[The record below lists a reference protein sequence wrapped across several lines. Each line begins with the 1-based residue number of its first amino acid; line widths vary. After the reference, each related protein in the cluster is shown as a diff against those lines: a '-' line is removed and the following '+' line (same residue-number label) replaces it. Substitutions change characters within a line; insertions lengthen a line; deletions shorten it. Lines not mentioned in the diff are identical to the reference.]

1 MKQLFLMLAGC
12 VSGLLALGTPPDTS
26 VRTPKDDYWTAP
38 QAPYA
43 ARKALYLQ
51 YCAAND
57 QTGGRDGVFS
67 QIARL
72 ELRLPVNED
81 LVREGIAFVYTGK
94 DCNDFTIG
102 GMVRLLYLNKQRK
115 ALSASLVKDIEKCL
129 LDFKYW
135 WDEPLA
141 DIQYRCYH
149 TENHQGLYH
158 SNELLAGQLLADSV
172 FRNGKSGLQHQQH
185 ALERLERWMQYRS
198 RFGFSEWLSNAYYD
212 VELMILTNLHDFA
225 ASEALRK
232 RAGLLLDMLTYDM
245 AVNNY
250 RGVFGSTHGRGYS
263 QHIRGG
269 RVESTSPSMKIL
281 FGVGV
286 FHTPVSLGAV
296 SLATSDYR
304 CPSLIEN
311 IATDYVVTLRSRQRQ
326 SIEVADAAQ
335 YGLKYEE
342 ELTTHLFWGM
352 QEFIHPQVVRMS
364 KQLSEQY
371 NTWPY
376 KNYEHYIKQYDQQ
389 VQQHGRVVNNRLDR
403 FALSE
408 ANIETYRTPHYMLS
422 SVQDYR
428 KGAVGYQQH
437 IWQATL
443 GVDAVVFTN
452 SPGSKDPMGV
462 CPNFWAGNV
471 SMPRTVQ
478 HKNVL
483 ISIYRIP
490 AKASQPYSH
499 AYFPRAAFEEVVEQ
513 GSWVFAR
520 KDSGYLALY
529 AAQPM
534 QWMRDTAGALNE
546 WRALT
551 PDNSWICEMGSQKEW
566 KTFAAFVKAIGAAIV
581 VSDTAGVQYHSP
593 RAGVV
598 SVGWEAPFVVNG
610 VEQSLSKYPRFENQ
624 YSMVAFDAPQVS
636 IKKDGQELVLDFAS
650 GERQERVAVRDRAKG
665 RAKAGVGEDR
675 SAAENREAS
684 KGSEKKGVLK
694 AGRVEAQGGLTNW
707 PKGFAPQEVGRR
719 LIDRF
724 IATPHTN
731 FGMPGPPGSITYSEV
746 CTWLGALRVA
756 GTLRDKRSMGLLE
769 ERFKPLL
776 YAKNKLQPRPD
787 HVDHTVFGTVPL
799 ELYRQTGNTLYRDM
813 GLWFA
818 DEQWKLPANALP
830 EYSRLLDN
838 GYSWQTRLWIDDMF
852 MITAIQSQAYR
863 VTQQRSYIDRAA
875 HEMILYLDSI
885 QRPNGLFYHAADVP
899 VFWGRGNGWMAA
911 GMTELLKALPK
922 DNANRPR
929 ILAAYRTMMATLKDH
944 QRADGMWGQLVDD
957 PQSWAESSCTGMFA
971 YALITGVK
979 QGWLDKKTYEPV
991 ARKAW
996 LALVT
1001 YIDEQG
1007 DVREVCEGTNKKN
1020 DRQFYLDRRRITG
1033 DMHGQAPVL
1042 WCVAAL
1048 L

>member
-1 MKQLFLMLAGC
+1 MKHFFFWLAG
-12 VSGLLALGTPPDTS
+12 SMSSLLAFAEPGDTTLPG
-26 VRTPKDDYWTAP
+26 VKDIYWTAP
-38 QAPYA
+38 KAPYA
-43 ARKALYLQ
+43 VRKQGYLQ
-51 YCAAND
+51 FCAAND
-57 QTGGRDGVFS
+57 TTGGRDGVFS

-72 ELRLPVNED
+72 KLGLPVNEA

-102 GMVRLLYLNKQRK
+102 GILRLLYLNKQRRTLSP
-115 ALSASLVKDIEKCL
+115 ALIKDLEKCL

-158 SNELLAGQLLADSV
+158 SNELLAGQLLPDSV
-172 FRNGKSGLQHQQH
+172 FRDGKKGLYHQQH
-185 ALERLERWMQYRS
+185 ALERLERWMLYRS

-212 VELMILTNLHDFA
+212 MELMILANLHDFA
-225 ASEALRK
+225 GNELVGK
-232 RAGLLLDMLTYDM
+232 RAGILLDQLAYDM
-245 AVNNY
+245 AINNY

-263 QHIRGG
+263 NHIRGG
-269 RVESTSPSMKIL
+269 RQELTAPSTKIL

-286 FHTPVSLGAV
+286 FNSPVSLGGV
-296 SLATSDYR
+296 SLATSNYR
-304 CPSLIEN
+304 CPELIER
-311 IATDYVVTLRSRQRQ
+311 IATDYSATTRSLQRQ

-335 YGLKYEE
+335 YGLKYED

-352 QEFIHPQVVRMS
+352 QEFIHPQVVRQS
-364 KQLSEQY
+364 KRLSEQY

-376 KNYEHYIKQYDQQ
+376 KNYDHYIKQYEQEQQ
-389 VQQHGRVVNNRLDR
+389 QYGKVVNDRLDR

-422 SVQDYR
+422 SAQDYR

-443 GVDAVVFTN
+443 GTDAVVFTN

-471 SMPRTVQ
+471 SMPRTAQ

-490 AKASQPYSH
+490 AKSSQSYSH
-499 AYFPRAAFEEVVEQ
+499 AYIPQMAFDEVVEK
-513 GSWVFAR
+513 GNWVFVR
-520 KDSGYLALY
+520 KDSGYLALF
-529 AAQPM
+529 AQHPM
-534 QWMRDTAGALNE
+534 QWMRDAAGALNE
-546 WRALT
+546 WRASS
-551 PDNSWICEMGSQKEW
+551 PDNSWICEMGSQTEW
-566 KTFAAFVKAIGAAIV
+566 KSFAAFVKAISSASVTCDSLRIR
-581 VSDTAGVQYHSP
+581 YHSP
-593 RAGVV
+593 SLGMV
-598 SVGWEAPFVVNG
+598 SFGWEAPFVVNG
-610 VEQSLSKYPRFENQ
+610 AAQDLRHYSRFENQ
-624 YSMVAFDAPQVS
+624 YSSVAFDAPAIRIHDQRE
-636 IKKDGQELVLDFAS
+636 ELLLNFAK
-650 GERQERVAVRDRAKG
+650 GERVVQKKLNRGTANR
-665 RAKAGVGEDR
+665 GE
-675 SAAENREAS
+675 A
-684 KGSEKKGVLK
+684 L
-694 AGRVEAQGGLTNW
+694 QQTGLTRW
-707 PKGFAPQEVGRR
+707 PRGFAPREVGKR

-724 IATPHTN
+724 ITTPHTN

-756 GTLRDKRSMGLLE
+756 AATRDQKALTALE
-769 ERFKPLL
+769 ARFIPLL
-776 YAKNKLQPRPD
+776 YVKNKLQPRPD
-787 HVDHTVFGTVPL
+787 HVDHTVFGTIPL
-799 ELYRQTGNTLYRDM
+799 ELYRQTGNKLYREM

-818 DEQWKLPANALP
+818 DEQWKLPANAKP
-830 EYSRLLDN
+830 EYARLLDS

-852 MITAIQSQAYR
+852 MITAIQAQAYR
-863 VTQQRSYIDRAA
+863 VTGDRTYVDRAA
-875 HEMILYLDSI
+875 HEMVLYLDTI
-885 QRPNGLFYHAADVP
+885 QRSNGLFYHAADVP
-899 VFWGRGNGWMAA
+899 LFWGRGNGWMAA

-922 DNANRPR
+922 NNPHHQR
-929 ILAAYRTMMATLKDH
+929 ILSAYQTMMATLKEY
-944 QRADGMWGQLVDD
+944 QQADGMWCQLVDD
-957 PQSWAESSCTGMFA
+957 PKAWAESSCTGMFA
-971 YALITGVK
+971 YAIITGVK
-979 QGWLDKKTYEPV
+979 QGWLDKAEYEPV

-1020 DRQFYLDRRRITG
+1020 DRQYYLDRRRITG

-1048 L
+1048 EEMSKYVGTINPKGPKR